1 MLSDGDQLSLDW
13 QEPEAAIFT
22 CQVDGAAQQPYEGH
36 AWQQGQHAQRGAA
49 FGLPEGWVADVDQ
62 ASGDTY
68 YYNEYTGLSQWEPPQ
83 YR

>member
-1 MLSDGDQLSLDW
+1 M
-13 QEPEAAIFT
+13 E
-22 CQVDGAAQQPYEGH
+22 GAAQQPYEGH

-68 YYNEYTGLSQWEPPQ
+68 YYNEYTGLSQWDPPQ